1 MLEALYK
8 IKMDTVASLFAKN
21 WHRKWHKKSCLFAEA
36 ALTLNGAFDVM
47 EF

>member
-8 IKMDTVASLFAKN
+8 IKMDSVADLFEKN
-21 WHRKWHKKSCLFAEA
+21 RRREWQKKSCLFAEA
-36 ALTLNGAFDVM
+36 ASLLNGAFDVM